1 MDRVADEAQIQRVI
15 NLYSQLLDDGR
26 FGEWGELFTDD
37 AVFTVW
43 DLRLSGR
50 TAIVEAI
57 GGMQPER
64 PGKHVG
70 FAAVIDV
77 EGDRAWAWTDLVA
90 LADAGE
96 GPFGRAYTVAT
107 AARYY
112 DEFARGAGGRWRFSA
127 RRMRMA
133 GDPLPDG
140 ARPSPAS

>member
-1 MDRVADEAQIQRVI
+1 
-15 NLYSQLLDDGR
+15 
-26 FGEWGELFTDD
+26 
-37 AVFTVW
+37 VFTVW

-50 TAIVEAI
+50 AAIVEAI

-77 EGDRAWAWTDLVA
+77 DGDRAWAWTDVTA

-96 GPFGRAYTVAT
+96 GRFGRSYAVAT

-112 DEFARGAGGRWRFSA
+112 DELVRGADGRWRFSA

-133 GDPLPDG
+133 GEPLPDG
-140 ARPSPAS
+140 AVESPAR